1 MKFSE
6 IIGHKNVINS
16 LKGIAESGKIPHAV
30 LFSGNSGIGK
40 LRLAR
45 TFAQYIHCRNKI
57 DGEPCGKC
65 SACIQNKIFINPD
78 THYIFPIIKRDGAQ
92 ISQDLYENWKE
103 MLSNHSYMPVEIW
116 NDIIKA
122 GNTQPAIYVTESEN
136 IIAKASLSS
145 YQENYKIFIIWQPE
159 KMRPEAANKLLK
171 IIEEPFEDTIFLL
184 VSNEP
189 EKILPTIYSRVQR
202 FNLFPLQEE
211 EIKDALIN
219 IYNLNDKEANEIA
232 RLSDGSMAKAEE
244 IAFRPNEISEFSN
257 LFKEMMRACY
267 GLQGKKI
274 KEYSEKAAS
283 FGREKLV
290 RFLNYSARMVRENF
304 IYNLSQPSLNRMT
317 QDEEN
322 FSIKFSPFIHAGNVE
337 ELSQELDK
345 AIMDIQRNAN
355 AKILMFDLFF
365 IISRQL
371 RTKN

>member
-78 THYIFPIIKRDGAQ
+78 THFIFPIIKRDGAQ

-136 IIAKASLSS
+136 IIAKASL
-145 YQENYKIFIIWQPE
+145 
-159 KMRPEAANKLLK
+159 
-171 IIEEPFEDTIFLL
+171 
-184 VSNEP
+184 
-189 EKILPTIYSRVQR
+189 
-202 FNLFPLQEE
+202 
-211 EIKDALIN
+211 
-219 IYNLNDKEANEIA
+219 
-232 RLSDGSMAKAEE
+232 
-244 IAFRPNEISEFSN
+244 
-257 LFKEMMRACY
+257 
-267 GLQGKKI
+267 
-274 KEYSEKAAS
+274 
-283 FGREKLV
+283 
-290 RFLNYSARMVRENF
+290 
-304 IYNLSQPSLNRMT
+304 
-317 QDEEN
+317 
-322 FSIKFSPFIHAGNVE
+322 
-337 ELSQELDK
+337 
-345 AIMDIQRNAN
+345 
-355 AKILMFDLFF
+355 
-365 IISRQL
+365 
-371 RTKN
+371 